1 MAFMTT
7 ARARGPRRR
16 ALLTGA
22 AALLLTGC
30 AGGRDGDG
38 TDGRARAEAGR
49 NTTALLARYDA
60 TLAAHAA
67 LAPRLRP
74 LRAETARHAQAFGA
88 APTPA
93 PSPSAPP
100 PAVPDDPDEA
110 LAALAAAERRT
121 ADGHTAALAAAPPEL
136 ARLLASVAA
145 AGASHAY
152 LLGADA

>member
-1 MAFMTT
+1 MAFTTT

-16 ALLTGA
+16 ALLTGT

-30 AGGRDGDG
+30 AGGGDDDRA
-38 TDGRARAEAGR
+38 DGRARAEAAR
-49 NTTALLARYDA
+49 NAAALLARYDA
-60 TLAAHAA
+60 TLAAHAG

-74 LRAETARHAQAFGA
+74 LRAETARHARAFGA
-88 APTPA
+88 APS
-93 PSPSAPP
+93 SPAPP

-145 AGASHAY
+145 AGAAHAY

>member
-1 MAFMTT
+1 MAFTTT

-38 TDGRARAEAGR
+38 ADGRTRAAAVR
-49 NTTALLARYDA
+49 DTAALLARYDA
-60 TLAAHAA
+60 TLAAHPG

-74 LRAETARHAQAFGA
+74 LRAETARHAAAFGA
-88 APTPA
+88 TAAPV
-93 PSPSAPP
+93 PSSSAPP
-100 PAVPDDPDEA
+100 PAVPDDPDQA
-110 LAALAAAERRT
+110 LATLAAAERRT

-145 AGASHAY
+145 SGAAHAY